1 MIISHQHKFIFVK
14 TRKTAG
20 SSIEKYLVPYL
31 GKDDICTGSEAD
43 NTPRLNT
50 TETDG
55 HRGYKWISN
64 NYPDEWEHYFKF
76 AVDRNPWD
84 KLVSAYYFYKQRKPK
99 KVKDGFSSF
108 VQSATDLNDWNMYA
122 SNSIKVDKLIN
133 YDTLHTSFLE
143 LPIPY
148 NNELLRT
155 FVKADTSREKDYTKM
170 YTEETIQI
178 VSNRYDNVIKHFEY
192 KF

>member
-1 MIISHQHKFIFVK
+1 MIISHKHKFIFVK

-20 SSIEKYLVPYL
+20 SSIEKYLYNYL
-31 GKDDICTGSEAD
+31 GPDDICTGSEAD

-50 TETDG
+50 AETNG
-55 HRGYKWISN
+55 HRSHEWISN
-64 NYPDEWEHYFKF
+64 NYLEEWKHYFKF

-99 KVKDGFSSF
+99 KVKAGFSAF
-108 VQSATDLNDWNMYA
+108 VRDGTDLNDWDMYA
-122 SNSIKVDKLIN
+122 TDVIKVDCLIN
-133 YDTLHTSFLE
+133 YDTLHNSFLD

-148 NNELLRT
+148 NNELLKT
-155 FVKADTSREKDYTKM
+155 FVKADTGRETNYTKM

-178 VSNRYDNVIKHFEY
+178 VSNRYDNVIKHFGY
-192 KF
+192 TF